1 LYKDMEKVTIDATN
15 KKPGRLAA
23 ELAVLL
29 MGKYKADYARN
40 RIPDIEIEVTN
51 ASQMSFDQNKLRDKT
66 YARHSGYPGSLKLPS
81 MQQVIDKKGGKE
93 VLRMAVIGMLPK
105 NKLRPQMI
113 KRLKI
118 SN

>member
-1 LYKDMEKVTIDATN
+1 MQKYTFDATD

-23 ELAVLL
+23 EVAVIL
-29 MGKYKADYARN
+29 MGKNRADYARN
-40 RIPDIEIEVTN
+40 RIPEVEIEITN
-51 ASQMSFDQNKLRDKT
+51 ADKMYFDQKKLIQKT

-81 MQQVIDKKGGKE
+81 MKQVIEKKGGKE
-93 VLRMAVIGMLPK
+93 VLRMAVLGMLPK

-113 KRLKI
+113 KKVKI

>member
-1 LYKDMEKVTIDATN
+1 MKYTFDATD

-23 ELAVLL
+23 EIAVLL
-29 MGKYKADYARN
+29 MGKN
-40 RIPDIEIEVTN
+40 RVDFAKNRMPDVEVEVTN
-51 ASQMSFDQNKLRDKT
+51 ASSMSFDQNKLIQKT
-66 YARHSGYPGSLKLPS
+66 YARHSGYPGSLRLPT
-81 MQQVIDKKGGKE
+81 MKQVIEKKGGKE
-93 VLRMAVIGMLPK
+93 VLRMAVLGMLPK